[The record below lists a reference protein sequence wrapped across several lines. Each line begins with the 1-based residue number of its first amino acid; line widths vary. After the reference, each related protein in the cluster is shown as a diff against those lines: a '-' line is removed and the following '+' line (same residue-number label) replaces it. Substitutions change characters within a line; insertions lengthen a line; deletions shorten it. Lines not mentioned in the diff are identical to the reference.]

1 MNIHM
6 YIPTKYEYLKI
17 STFLVAELLQITT
30 GNFSMQYYNT
40 TQLQCCKSFESVLE
54 I

>member
-1 MNIHM
+1 M

-17 STFLVAELLQITT
+17 STFLVAEWLQITT
-30 GNFSMQYYNT
+30 GNFSMQFEKCT
-40 TQLQCCKSFESVLE
+40 TQLQCCKPFETVLE

>member
-1 MNIHM
+1 M

-17 STFLVAELLQITT
+17 STFLVAELLNYYWKFLDAIRKIYYAVAMLQI
-30 GNFSMQYYNT
+30 
-40 TQLQCCKSFESVLE
+40 